1 MPPRPGA
8 LAWLAILVLWLAGCT
23 GATRRGASSGDQ
35 AAVRSSVRG
44 FVAAVSRGDLR
55 AACSALDP
63 QFAGRLGCGTA
74 AGPGALDLRRA
85 HPDPG
90 GLRAA
95 RAGLEALQIRH
106 LEVRNIS
113 PKVIGADVNVAW
125 SSDPRRLTTT
135 YHLTKPGPFWL
146 IDDIAL
152 GPPAGQD

>member
-1 MPPRPGA
+1 MRQRSGV
-8 LAWLAILVLWLAGCT
+8 LVWLAVLAPVLGGCGAATQAG
-23 GATRRGASSGDQ
+23 RSGDQ

-63 QFAGRLGCGTA
+63 QFAGRVGCGA
-74 AGPGALDLRRA
+74 PAGPAALDLRRA

-90 GLRAA
+90 GLSAA
-95 RAGLEALQIRH
+95 QASLGALQIRH
-106 LEVRNIS
+106 SDVRNIS

-125 SSDPRRLTTT
+125 GSDPKRLTTT
-135 YHLTKPGPFWL
+135 YHLTKPGPSWV